1 MDTKYVRS
9 TPYIEESFQL
19 LLKSTDFTNANPTEF
34 PIDIQ
39 GDVEIEINAI
49 QVRFSTDPTYIRF
62 EIQSPELQFHYGNVR
77 YIQVSY
83 PFPAHNLASGDIKY
97 KFSSYLNGKI
107 TINLIDPSTKLY
119 PTNLTEVVLSGC
131 VRRI

>member
-1 MDTKYVRS
+1 METKYVRS
-9 TPYIEESFQL
+9 SPYVEESFQL

-49 QVRFSTDPTYIRF
+49 QVSFSTDPSYIRF
-62 EIQSPELQFHYGNVR
+62 EIQSQELQFHYGNVR

-83 PFPAHNLASGDIKY
+83 PFPSHNLASGDIKY

-107 TINLIDPSTKLY
+107 TINLIDPSTKAY